1 MTLLLGLLCGM
12 AVVGGLVGVVAG
24 VVGTTAPRRAPLL
37 KRWQGWQAAL
47 RGSKRQSADARMRQR
62 TLTVGGVVVFVVV
75 WLVSGNFVGG
85 ALLGAAVVG
94 VPWLITP
101 AQVAA
106 DRIGQLEALSEWT
119 QRLAGLLRLGMGLE
133 QAMITSR
140 QGAPDEIAPQIIN
153 LSDRLRLGWR
163 PEGALH
169 AFAEELDDVTA
180 DKVTAAL
187 ILSAG
192 DRGPGLAQALEDL
205 AGTVREEVAK
215 KRAIEA
221 DRAKPRTT
229 VRWMTL
235 ITVGVV
241 VAGFFVPSYTKPY
254 STLLGQ
260 LVLAFLTA
268 GFIGVLALMRQL
280 GNFRRVPRFLI
291 PDPASTVRLPASA
304 PEPEKPA
311 AAREPEGAAW

>member
-1 MTLLLGLLCGM
+1 MILLWGLLSGM
-12 AVVGGLVGVVAG
+12 AVIGGLIGVVAG
-24 VVGTTAPRRAPLL
+24 LVGTTAPRRASLWR
-37 KRWQGWQAAL
+37 RWRAL
-47 RGSKRQSADARMRQR
+47 RSGKDGSEDVRLRRR
-62 TLTVGGVVVFVVV
+62 TLTVLAVVVFVAV

-94 VPWLITP
+94 VPWLIAP
-101 AQVAA
+101 SQIAQE
-106 DRIGQLEALSEWT
+106 RIGQLEALSEWT

-140 QGAPDEIAPQIIN
+140 KGAPDELAEQIVN

-163 PEGALH
+163 PEEALR
-169 AFAEELDDVTA
+169 AFAGELDDVTA
-180 DKVTAAL
+180 DKVIAAL
-187 ILSAG
+187 VLSVN

-205 AGTVREEVAK
+205 AGTVRDEVAR
-215 KRAIEA
+215 KRSIEA

-229 VRWMTL
+229 VRWMTI

-268 GFIGVLALMRQL
+268 GFIGVLALMRQM
-280 GNFRRVPRFLI
+280 GVFRRIPRFLI
-291 PDPASTVRLPASA
+291 TDPSSAVRLPGAVS
-304 PEPEKPA
+304 EPDVA
-311 AAREPEGAAW
+311 AVGREPQGVRS

>member
-1 MTLLLGLLCGM
+1 MTLLFGLLSGM
-12 AVVGGLVGVVAG
+12 AVVGGLIGVVAG
-24 VVGTTAPRRAPLL
+24 VVGTTAPRRAPLRQ
-37 KRWQGWQAAL
+37 RWRVL
-47 RGSKRQSADARMRQR
+47 RGGKNQSEDARMRQR
-62 TLTVGGVVVFVVV
+62 TLMVAAVVVFVAV

-85 ALLGAAVVG
+85 ALLGAAVIG

-101 AQVAA
+101 AQLAQE
-106 DRIGQLEALSEWT
+106 RIGQLEALSEWT

-140 QGAPDEIAPQIIN
+140 QGAPDELAPQIIN

-163 PEGALH
+163 PEGALR
-169 AFAEELDDVTA
+169 AFAEELDDVTS
-180 DKVTAAL
+180 DKVVAAL
-187 ILSAG
+187 ILSVN

-205 AGTVREEVAK
+205 SGTVREEVAR

-229 VRWMTL
+229 VRWMTI

-268 GFIGVLALMRQL
+268 GFLGVLALMRQL
-280 GNFRRVPRFLI
+280 GSFRRIPRFLVT
-291 PDPASTVRLPASA
+291 DPTSTVRLPAPA
-304 PEPEKPA
+304 PEPDVPI
-311 AAREPEGAAW
+311 AAREPEGAAS

>member
-1 MTLLLGLLCGM
+1 MTLVAGLL
-12 AVVGGLVGVVAG
+12 GVVAG
-24 VVGTTAPRRAPLL
+24 VVGTTAPRRVSL
-37 KRWQGWQAAL
+37 RWRWPARRSRTAL
-47 RGSKRQSADARMRQR
+47 SEGVRLRRR
-62 TLTVGGVVVFVVV
+62 TLAAAAVVVFVAV

-94 VPWLITP
+94 VPWLISP
-101 AQVAA
+101 AQLAQE
-106 DRIGQLEALSEWT
+106 RIGALEGLSEWT

-140 QGAPDEIAPQIIN
+140 QGAPEELTGQIAN

-163 PEGALH
+163 SQEALR
-169 AFAEELDDVTA
+169 AFADELDDVTA
-180 DKVTAAL
+180 DKVVAAL
-187 ILSAG
+187 ILSVN

-229 VRWMTL
+229 VRWMTI

-241 VAGFFVPSYTKPY
+241 VAGFFVPSYTRPY

-268 GFIGVLALMRQL
+268 GFVGVLALMRQL
-280 GNFRRVPRFLI
+280 GNFRRIPRFLVT
-291 PDPASTVRLPASA
+291 DPASTVQLA
-304 PEPEKPA
+304 A
-311 AAREPEGAAW
+311 AAREPGHLLDAGRLSEGATP

>member
-1 MTLLLGLLCGM
+1 MTLLWGLLSGM
-12 AVVGGLVGVVAG
+12 AVIGGLIGVVAG
-24 VVGTTAPRRAPLL
+24 IVGTTAPRRAPLL
-37 KRWQGWQAAL
+37 QRWRSWGAGKDQGQDVRL
-47 RGSKRQSADARMRQR
+47 RRR
-62 TLTVGGVVVFVVV
+62 TLAVAAVVVFVTV

-85 ALLGAAVVG
+85 ALLGAAVIG
-94 VPWLITP
+94 VPWLLTP
-101 AQVAA
+101 GQMAQN
-106 DRIGQLEALSEWT
+106 RIGQLEALSEWT

-133 QAMITSR
+133 QAMMTSR
-140 QGAPDEIAPQIIN
+140 QGAPDELATQIIN

-163 PEGALH
+163 PEAALR
-169 AFAEELDDVTA
+169 AFADELDDVTA
-180 DKVTAAL
+180 DKVVAAL
-187 ILSAG
+187 ILSVN

-205 AGTVREEVAK
+205 AGTVRDEVAK

-229 VRWMTL
+229 VRWMTI

-260 LVLAFLTA
+260 LLLAFLMA

-280 GNFRRVPRFLI
+280 GSFRRIPRFLI
-291 PDPASTVRLPASA
+291 TDPSSTVRLPAPSA
-304 PEPEKPA
+304 DPDVPVTG
-311 AAREPEGAAW
+311 RETEGATS

>member
-1 MTLLLGLLCGM
+1 MTLLLALLCGM
-12 AVVGGLVGVVAG
+12 TLVAGLIGVVAG
-24 VVGTTAPRRAPLL
+24 VVGTTAPRRAPLRQRL
-37 KRWQGWQAAL
+37 LAL
-47 RGSKRQSADARMRQR
+47 RAGAAPSEDVWLRRR
-62 TLTVGGVVVFVVV
+62 TLWAVAVVVFVVV

-85 ALLGAAVVG
+85 MLLGAGVVG
-94 VPWLITP
+94 VPWLISP
-101 AQVAA
+101 AQLAR
-106 DRIGQLEALSEWT
+106 DRIGQLEGLSEWT

-140 QGAPDEIAPQIIN
+140 QGAPEELTGQVIN

-163 PEGALH
+163 PQEALR
-169 AFAEELDDVTA
+169 AFANELGDVTA
-180 DKVTAAL
+180 DKVVAAL
-187 ILSAG
+187 ILSVN

-229 VRWMTL
+229 VRWMTI

-241 VAGFFVPSYTKPY
+241 VAGFFVPSYTRPY

-260 LVLAFLTA
+260 LVLAFLTT
-268 GFIGVLALMRQL
+268 GFVGVLALMRQL
-280 GNFRRVPRFLI
+280 GNFRRIPRFLVT
-291 PDPASTVRLPASA
+291 DPSSTVRLPTAA
-304 PEPEKPA
+304 PEPDPA
-311 AAREPEGAAW
+311 APGRLPEGAVS

>member
-1 MTLLLGLLCGM
+1 MILLWGLLCGM
-12 AVVGGLVGVVAG
+12 AVIGGLIGMVAG
-24 VVGTTAPRRAPLL
+24 VVGTTAPRRAPLRQ
-37 KRWQGWQAAL
+37 RWKVL
-47 RGSKRQSADARMRQR
+47 RAGKEQSADVRLRRR
-62 TLTVGGVVVFVVV
+62 TLAVLAAAVFVAV

-85 ALLGAAVVG
+85 ALLGAAVIG

-101 AQVAA
+101 AQMAQE
-106 DRIGQLEALSEWT
+106 RIGQLEALSEWT

-140 QGAPDEIAPQIIN
+140 QGAPEELAPQIVN

-163 PEGALH
+163 PDGALR
-169 AFAEELDDVTA
+169 AFADELDDVTS
-180 DKVTAAL
+180 DKVVAAL
-187 ILSAG
+187 ILSVN

-229 VRWMTL
+229 VRWMTV
-235 ITVGVV
+235 ITVGIV

-280 GNFRRVPRFLI
+280 GSFRRIPRFLI
-291 PDPASTVRLPASA
+291 TDPSSTVRLPQL
-304 PEPEKPA
+304 A
-311 AAREPEGAAW
+311 AEADVPVAGREPQGVTS

>member
-1 MTLLLGLLCGM
+1 MTLLWGLLCGM
-12 AVVGGLVGVVAG
+12 AVIGGLIGVVAG
-24 VVGTTAPRRAPLL
+24 IAGTTAPRRAPLRQ
-37 KRWQGWQAAL
+37 RWQAL
-47 RGSKRQSADARMRQR
+47 RARKDQGEDARLRRR
-62 TLTVGGVVVFVVV
+62 TLTVAAVSVFAAV

-85 ALLGAAVVG
+85 ALLGAAVIG
-94 VPWLITP
+94 VPWLIAP
-101 AQVAA
+101 AQMAQ

-133 QAMITSR
+133 QAMMTSR
-140 QGAPDEIAPQIIN
+140 KGAPDELAPQIVT

-163 PEGALH
+163 PEGALR
-169 AFAEELDDVTA
+169 AFADELNDVTA
-180 DKVTAAL
+180 DKVIAAL
-187 ILSAG
+187 ILSVN

-205 AGTVREEVAK
+205 AGTVRDEVAK

-229 VRWMTL
+229 VRWMTV

-241 VAGFFVPSYTKPY
+241 VGGFFVPSYTKPY

-260 LVLAFLTA
+260 LVLALLTA

-280 GNFRRVPRFLI
+280 GSFRRIPRFMI
-291 PDPASTVRLPASA
+291 TDPFSAVRLPPPVTEPDA
-304 PEPEKPA
+304 PVA
-311 AAREPEGAAW
+311 GHEPEGVTS

>member
-1 MTLLLGLLCGM
+1 MTLLFGLLCGM
-12 AVVGGLVGVVAG
+12 AVIGGLIGVVAG
-24 VVGTTAPRRAPLL
+24 VVGTTAPRRAPLF
-37 KRWQGWQAAL
+37 KRWQASL
-47 RGSKRQSADARMRQR
+47 RGGKNHSEDAPLRQR
-62 TLTVGGVVVFVVV
+62 TLTVAALVVFVAV

-85 ALLGAAVVG
+85 ALLGAAVIG
-94 VPWLITP
+94 VPWLISP
-101 AQVAA
+101 AQMAQE
-106 DRIGQLEALSEWT
+106 RIGQLEALSEWT

-140 QGAPDEIAPQIIN
+140 QGAPDELAPQIIN

-163 PEGALH
+163 PDGALR

-180 DKVTAAL
+180 DKVVAAL

-205 AGTVREEVAK
+205 SGTVREEVAK

-229 VRWMTL
+229 VRWMTI

-268 GFIGVLALMRQL
+268 GFVGVLALMRQL
-280 GNFRRVPRFLI
+280 GTFRRVPRFLI
-291 PDPASTVRLPASA
+291 PDPASTVRLPA
-304 PEPEKPA
+304 PEPEKPI
-311 AAREPEGAAW
+311 AARKPEGAAP

>member
-1 MTLLLGLLCGM
+1 MILLFGLLSGM
-12 AVVGGLVGVVAG
+12 AVIGGLVGVVAG
-24 VVGTTAPRRAPLL
+24 FVGTTAPRRAPL
-37 KRWQGWQAAL
+37 
-47 RGSKRQSADARMRQR
+47 RQR
-62 TLTVGGVVVFVVV
+62 WRSWGTRKDQSEDVRLRRRTLAAAGVVVFVGV

-85 ALLGAAVVG
+85 ALLGAAVIG

-101 AQVAA
+101 AQMAQE
-106 DRIGQLEALSEWT
+106 RIGQLEGLSEWT

-140 QGAPDEIAPQIIN
+140 QGAPEELSPQIVN

-163 PEGALH
+163 PELALRS
-169 AFAEELDDVTA
+169 FADELDDVTS
-180 DKVTAAL
+180 DKVVAAL
-187 ILSAG
+187 VLSVN

-205 AGTVREEVAK
+205 AGTVRDEVAK

-229 VRWMTL
+229 VRWMTI

-268 GFIGVLALMRQL
+268 GFIAVLALMRQL
-280 GNFRRVPRFLI
+280 GSFRRLPRFLI
-291 PDPASTVRLPASA
+291 ADPSSTVRLPAPA
-304 PEPEKPA
+304 TEPDVPVA
-311 AAREPEGAAW
+311 GREPEGISS

>member
-1 MTLLLGLLCGM
+1 MTLLFALLCGM
-12 AVVGGLVGVVAG
+12 AVTGGLIGVVTGA
-24 VVGTTAPRRAPLL
+24 VGTTAPRRAPL
-37 KRWQGWQAAL
+37 RQRWQAAL
-47 RGSKRQSADARMRQR
+47 RSGKNQSEDARLRRR
-62 TLTVGGVVVFVVV
+62 TLAVAAVVVFVAV

-85 ALLGAAVVG
+85 ALLGAAVIG
-94 VPWLITP
+94 VPWLIAP
-101 AQVAA
+101 AQMAQ

-140 QGAPDEIAPQIIN
+140 QGAPDELAPQIIN

-163 PEGALH
+163 PDGALRT
-169 AFAEELDDVTA
+169 FAEELDDVTA
-180 DKVTAAL
+180 DKVVAAL
-187 ILSAG
+187 ILSVN

-205 AGTVREEVAK
+205 SGTVREEVAR

-229 VRWMTL
+229 VRWMTI

-268 GFIGVLALMRQL
+268 GFVGVLALMRQL
-280 GNFRRVPRFLI
+280 GSFRRIPRFLI
-291 PDPASTVRLPASA
+291 TDPTSTVRLPAPA
-304 PEPEKPA
+304 PKPEPPI
-311 AAREPEGAAW
+311 AAREPEGAAS

>member
-1 MTLLLGLLCGM
+1 M
-12 AVVGGLVGVVAG
+12 AVIGGLVGVVAG
-24 VVGTTAPRRAPLL
+24 IVGTTAPRRAPLRQ
-37 KRWQGWQAAL
+37 RWQVMRGGKNQGEDVRLRRRTFTVAA
-47 RGSKRQSADARMRQR
+47 AA
-62 TLTVGGVVVFVVV
+62 VFAGV

-94 VPWLITP
+94 VPWLIAP
-101 AQVAA
+101 AQMAQE
-106 DRIGQLEALSEWT
+106 RIGQLEALSEWT

-133 QAMITSR
+133 QAMMASR
-140 QGAPDEIAPQIIN
+140 QGAPDELAPQIIN

-163 PEGALH
+163 PEGALR
-169 AFAEELDDVTA
+169 AFADELDDVTA
-180 DKVTAAL
+180 DKVVAAL
-187 ILSAG
+187 ILSVN
-192 DRGPGLAQALEDL
+192 DHGPGLAQALEDL
-205 AGTVREEVAK
+205 AGTVRDEVAK

-229 VRWMTL
+229 VRWMTI

-280 GNFRRVPRFLI
+280 GSFRRIPRFMI
-291 PDPASTVRLPASA
+291 TDPSSTVRLPAPA
-304 PEPEKPA
+304 TEPDIPIA
-311 AAREPEGAAW
+311 GREPEGVTS

>member
-1 MTLLLGLLCGM
+1 MIVLFGLFSGM
-12 AVVGGLVGVVAG
+12 AVVGGLIGTVAG
-24 VVGTTAPRRAPLL
+24 FMGTTAPRRAPLRH
-37 KRWQGWQAAL
+37 RWQTAL
-47 RGSKRQSADARMRQR
+47 RRGRHPSQDVRIRRR
-62 TLTVGGVVVFVVV
+62 TSTAAASVVFGTV

-85 ALLGAAVVG
+85 ALLGAAVIG
-94 VPWLITP
+94 VPWLVIP
-101 AQVAA
+101 AQMAQ

-133 QAMITSR
+133 QAMISSR
-140 QGAPDEIAPQIIN
+140 QGAPDELAPQIIN

-163 PEGALH
+163 PEGALR
-169 AFAEELDDVTA
+169 AFADELDDVTS
-180 DKVTAAL
+180 DKVVAAL
-187 ILSAG
+187 ILSVN

-205 AGTVREEVAK
+205 SGTVREEVAK

-229 VRWMTL
+229 VRWMTI

-260 LVLAFLTA
+260 LVLAFLMA
-268 GFIGVLALMRQL
+268 GFVGVLALMRQF
-280 GNFRRVPRFLI
+280 GSFRRIPRFLVT
-291 PDPASTVRLPASA
+291 DPASTVRLPAPR
-304 PEPEKPA
+304 PEPDLPVTA
-311 AAREPEGAAW
+311 GEPEGVTT

>member
-1 MTLLLGLLCGM
+1 MTLLWGLLCGM
-12 AVVGGLVGVVAG
+12 TAVGGLIGVVTG
-24 VVGTTAPRRAPLL
+24 VVGTTAARRAPLRQ
-37 KRWQGWQAAL
+37 RWHAL
-47 RGSKRQSADARMRQR
+47 RAGKAQTQDVQLRRR
-62 TLTVGGVVVFVVV
+62 TLTVLAVLVFGAV
-75 WLVSGNFVGG
+75 WLVSGNFVAG

-101 AQVAA
+101 GQMAKA
-106 DRIGQLEALSEWT
+106 RIGQLEGLSEWT

-133 QAMITSR
+133 QAMIASR
-140 QGAPDEIAPQIIN
+140 QGAPDELAPQIVN

-163 PEGALH
+163 PEGALR
-169 AFAEELDDVTA
+169 AFADELDDVTA
-180 DKVTAAL
+180 DKVIAAL

-205 AGTVREEVAK
+205 AGTVRDEVAR
-215 KRAIEA
+215 KRSIEA

-235 ITVGVV
+235 ITLGIVA
-241 VAGFFVPSYTKPY
+241 AGFFVPSYTRPY

-268 GFIGVLALMRQL
+268 AFIGVLALMRQL
-280 GNFRRVPRFLI
+280 GSFRRIPRFLI
-291 PDPASTVRLPASA
+291 TDPASTVRLPAQ
-304 PEPEKPA
+304 PA
-311 AAREPEGAAW
+311 KQDVPADRREPEGVSA

>member
-1 MTLLLGLLCGM
+1 MILLFGLLSGM
-12 AVVGGLVGVVAG
+12 TVIGGLIGVIAG
-24 VVGTTAPRRAPLL
+24 LVGTTAPRQAPL
-37 KRWQGWQAAL
+37 RRRWQAAL
-47 RGSKRQSADARMRQR
+47 HGSQARSEEARLRQR
-62 TLTVGGVVVFVVV
+62 TLGVAAVVVFVVV
-75 WLVSGNFVGG
+75 WLASGNFVGG

-101 AQVAA
+101 AQRAQ
-106 DRIGQLEALSEWT
+106 DRIGQLEGLSEWT

-140 QGAPDEIAPQIIN
+140 QGAPDALAPQIVN

-163 PEGALH
+163 PEGALR
-169 AFAEELDDVTA
+169 AFADELDDVTA

-187 ILSAG
+187 ILSVN

-205 AGTVREEVAK
+205 SNTVRDEVAR

-229 VRWMTL
+229 VRWMTI

-260 LVLAFLTA
+260 LLLAFLTA
-268 GFIGVLALMRQL
+268 GFVGVLALMRQL
-280 GNFRRVPRFLI
+280 GHFRRIPRFLI
-291 PDPASTVRLPASA
+291 TDPASAVRLPAPA
-304 PEPEKPA
+304 PDPDLPA
-311 AAREPEGAAW
+311 AAREPEGATP

>member
-1 MTLLLGLLCGM
+1 MTLLFGLLCGM
-12 AVVGGLVGVVAG
+12 AVIGGLIGVVAG
-24 VVGTTAPRRAPLL
+24 VVGTTAPRRALL
-37 KRWQGWQAAL
+37 LTRWQAGL
-47 RGSKRQSADARMRQR
+47 HGGKNQSEDARLRRR
-62 TLTVGGVVVFVVV
+62 TLMVAAVVVFVAV

-85 ALLGAAVVG
+85 ALLGAAVIG
-94 VPWLITP
+94 VPWLISP
-101 AQVAA
+101 AQMAQE
-106 DRIGQLEALSEWT
+106 RIGQLEALSEWT

-140 QGAPDEIAPQIIN
+140 QGAPDELAGQIIN

-163 PEGALH
+163 PEGALR

-205 AGTVREEVAK
+205 SGTVREEVAK

-229 VRWMTL
+229 VRWMTT

-241 VAGFFVPSYTKPY
+241 VAGFFVPSYTQPY

-268 GFIGVLALMRQL
+268 GFVGVLALMRQL
-280 GNFRRVPRFLI
+280 GSFRRVPRFLVT
-291 PDPASTVRLPASA
+291 DPASTVRLPAPT
-304 PEPEKPA
+304 PEPDLPI
-311 AAREPEGAAW
+311 AAREPEGATS